1 LIEGI
6 VKETATTC
14 ALLQASIV
22 ADLGRLDGTDVVMCR
37 LLAAVIAL
45 FMESIMVILRVVG
58 VTCVVDEA
66 MITASAAR
74 PGVDGVLLPPLEKT
88 RHCLLQ
94 ALNSS
99 SGTILSDKETS
110 KVRST
115 NFWICI
121 GSFS

>member
-1 LIEGI
+1 MNEI
-6 VKETATTC
+6 ATTC

-22 ADLGRLDGTDVVMCR
+22 ADLGRLGGTDVVMCR

-45 FMESIMVILRVVG
+45 FMESIMVILLVVG

-66 MITASAAR
+66 MITVSAAR
-74 PGVDGVLLPPLEKT
+74 PGVDGVLLPPLERT

-94 ALNSS
+94 ALSLS
-99 SGTILSDKETS
+99 SGIILSDKETS
-110 KVRST
+110 KVCSMDS
-115 NFWICI
+115 WIYI

>member
-22 ADLGRLDGTDVVMCR
+22 ADLDRQDGSDVAMCHP
-37 LLAAVIAL
+37 LVAVIAL
-45 FMESIMVILRVVG
+45 FMESIMVILLVVG

-66 MITASAAR
+66 MIIVSAAR
-74 PGVDGVLLPPLEKT
+74 PGVDGVLLLPLERT

-99 SGTILSDKETS
+99 SGIILSDKETS
-110 KVRST
+110 K
-115 NFWICI
+115 F
-121 GSFS
+121 